1 MLYLYPK
8 EGFNENSDIWL
19 SQLSENLISGT
30 NVSNVTFKNLKME
43 SSRAGVIRIKDA
55 KNITVENC
63 EIIAD
68 TGTNGVYLSGNGKC
82 NGKETV

>member
-1 MLYLYPK
+1 MVAEDANRRAYENIFEELDQPGEYYIDRNTKMLYLYPK

-43 SSRAGVIRIKDA
+43 SSRAGVRP
-55 KNITVENC
+55 C
-63 EIIAD
+63 R
-68 TGTNGVYLSGNGKC
+68 
-82 NGKETV
+82 